1 MNVLH
6 LTIHGALAT
15 FWAYCLLYAIR
26 AIEHGQG
33 DFLVCAVI
41 FICGFAAC
49 AQLFLLL
56 TEAEEL
62 CTSSTNA

>member
-1 MNVLH
+1 MNITYLS
-6 LTIHGALAT
+6 IHGTLAT

-33 DFLVCAVI
+33 DLLVCVII

-56 TEAEEL
+56 TDAEEL
-62 CTSSTNA
+62 CTTSTNV

>member
-1 MNVLH
+1 MYYI
-6 LTIHGALAT
+6 IHTALAT

-33 DFLVCAVI
+33 DLLVCLVV

-56 TEAEEL
+56 TEAEEIV
-62 CTSSTNA
+62 CTTSTNA